1 VAVLI
6 DFTLSQLV
14 MRVIA
19 VLFVSTL
26 QGFAVAAVAVALGD
40 AGPRHDGRLN
50 INPLQHVDWIGGA
63 VALVFGVGWSRWVTI
78 DPQALKR
85 GRPGFLLL
93 VAAGFLATLLGLAVL
108 KWLRPFVLPLL
119 PDTAAAAAFE
129 LVRTTIELGVWFALV
144 GLLPLPPLAGGH
156 LLIAALP
163 KLHGRLDRIVLPLGV
178 LVAVLI
184 ATGVITRVLDAPYR
198 FLAGSVLG
206 EQVGF

>member
-1 VAVLI
+1 MAVLI

-14 MRVIA
+14 MRVVA

-26 QGFAVAAVAVALGD
+26 QGFAVAAAAVALGD
-40 AGPRHDGRLN
+40 AGPRHDGRLS

-63 VALVFGVGWSRWVTI
+63 VALVFAVGWSRWVAI

-85 GRPGFLLL
+85 GRLGFLLV
-93 VAAGFLATLLGLAVL
+93 VAAGFLVTLLGLAFL

-144 GLLPLPPLAGGH
+144 GLLPLPPLAGGQ

-198 FLAGSVLG
+198 LLAGSVLG